1 MSPKRVLGIG
11 GVPRRARPNPR
22 GCGCWRV
29 AAGVL
34 LPPAAQ
40 ERAEGEGAEPC
51 VQQQAMILGAQPT
64 ASTEQKRKSAGECR
78 ANIQAVTSGAARM
91 AVESR
96 AITPGSARAQVTRLR
111 VWRRVAQQGGHNGPP
126 MAVEELTKV
135 VVALISAGYRTA
147 MAYA

>member
-11 GVPRRARPNPR
+11 GVPRRARPSPH
-22 GCGCWRV
+22 GYGCWRV

-40 ERAEGEGAEPC
+40 ERAERESAEPC
-51 VQQQAMILGAQPT
+51 VQQQAMDLGAQPT
-64 ASTEQKRKSAGECR
+64 ASTERRHERTRVQPSVER
-78 ANIQAVTSGAARM
+78 ALQAVTSGAART

-111 VWRRVAQQGGHNGPP
+111 VWRRVAQQAGHNGPP
-126 MAVEELTKV
+126 IT
-135 VVALISAGYRTA
+135 
-147 MAYA
+147 